1 MMSVTHMAGTVA
13 SMKWYGFVLVCLLIG
28 GVVLYRIG
36 ERGDAIR
43 MRQAVPSQS
52 NSQPQ
57 SPHSQ
62 MQGIK
67 LIEQADQSTA
77 WEILAAHAEF
87 SEHAN
92 LVVVRE
98 VHAQLFQDHIALIS
112 VEADRSIVQR
122 DTGNIT
128 MQGQVRVRHQDGYIM
143 TTKTLDWL
151 AKARQLHTDEA
162 VELEGP
168 SVYITGIGL
177 QSDVDQQRFH
187 LEHNVHASFRLR

>member
-1 MMSVTHMAGTVA
+1 
-13 SMKWYGFVLVCLLIG
+13 MKWYGFLLVCLLIG
-28 GVVLYRIG
+28 GAVLYRMG
-36 ERGDAIR
+36 ERGGAIR
-43 MRQAVPSQS
+43 MRQAVSSQS
-52 NSQPQ
+52 SSQPQ

-92 LVVVRE
+92 LAVVRE
-98 VHAQLFQDHIALIS
+98 VRAQLFQDHIALVS

-128 MQGQVRVRHQDGYIM
+128 MQGQVRVRHQDGYTM

-151 AKARQLHTDEA
+151 AKARELHTDEA

-168 SVYITGIGL
+168 SVYITGMGL

>member
-1 MMSVTHMAGTVA
+1 MMSVAHMAGMVA
-13 SMKWYGFVLVCLLIG
+13 SMKWYGFILVCFLIG
-28 GVVLYRIG
+28 GAVLYRMG
-36 ERGDAIR
+36 ERGGAIR

-52 NSQPQ
+52 SSQPQ

-92 LVVVRE
+92 LAVVRE
-98 VHAQLFQDHIALIS
+98 VRAQLFQDHIALVS

-128 MQGQVRVRHQDGYIM
+128 MQGQVRVRHQDGYTM

-151 AKARQLHTDEA
+151 AQARQLHTDEA

-168 SVYITGIGL
+168 SVYITGMGL

>member
-92 LVVVRE
+92 LAVVRE
-98 VHAQLFQDHIALIS
+98 VRAQLFQDHIALVF

-122 DTGNIT
+122 DTGNMT
-128 MQGQVRVRHQDGYIM
+128 MQGQVRVRHQDGYTM